1 MQGHEPDLRR
11 PTRPP
16 RGRGTP
22 LNPTS
27 RFDRL
32 SIEPDLDDPVS
43 PDADDASP
51 RIATEFYRD
60 ASRTIITRN
69 ESPDVPYDFSIN
81 PYRGCEHGCIYCY
94 ARPYH
99 EYLGMSAGLDFETK
113 IFVKED
119 APALFRSELARPS
132 WRGDVLGM
140 SGVTDCYQPIERR
153 LRLTRQCV
161 EIMADCRQPVGVVTK
176 NALVARD
183 ADLYGELARHGAA
196 HVCLTITT
204 LDETLRRS
212 LEPRTSTADARF
224 DAVAR
229 LTEAGVPTG
238 IMVAPVIPGL
248 TDHEIPT
255 ILGRAREAGA
265 SFADYTL
272 VRLPHGVAALFEA
285 WLSEHR
291 PGERDKILG
300 RVKQVRHG
308 CMTDSK
314 YGRRMRGEGAIA
326 ELTAQ
331 LFDRAR
337 SRVGLTDC
345 PESLSSASFRRP
357 ARACPLFEL

>member
-1 MQGHEPDLRR
+1 MLCHSPNARR
-11 PTRPP
+11 PARPP

-32 SIEPDLDDPVS
+32 TIEPDPDDTVP
-43 PDADDASP
+43 PYDTADVP
-51 RIATEFYRD
+51 IPTEFYRD
-60 ASRTIITRN
+60 ASRTIIARN
-69 ESPDVPYDFSIN
+69 DSPDVPYDFSIN

-119 APALFRSELARPS
+119 APALFRSEVSRPS
-132 WRGDVLGM
+132 WRGEPLGM

-153 LRLTRQCV
+153 LQLTRRCLEV
-161 EIMADCRQPVGVVTK
+161 MVDCRQPVGVVTK

-229 LTEAGVPTG
+229 LVEAGMPTG

-248 TDHEIPT
+248 TDHEIPK
-255 ILGRAREAGA
+255 ILSRAREGRRRFRGLHIRSSA
-265 SFADYTL
+265 SRRRRA
-272 VRLPHGVAALFEA
+272 VRCLALGT
-285 WLSEHR
+285 HR

-300 RVKQVRHG
+300 RVKQIRHG
-308 CMTDSK
+308 CLTDSR
-314 YGRRMRGEGAIA
+314 YGRRMRGEGPIA
-326 ELTAQ
+326 DVTAQ
-331 LFDRAR
+331 LFDRACAR
-337 SRVGLTDC
+337 TGLTDW
-345 PESLSSASFRRP
+345 PATLSSAGFRRP